1 MCLRPGFTG
10 TREKL
15 TSAQLAAL
23 REFLLALRPYRGDHG
38 DCVGADTAFHM
49 ILRELEVPV
58 TVHPPT
64 NKEFRS
70 FVWTSA
76 DLGDVVCVEKN
87 YLERNEDIVR
97 DTDFLIG
104 AANRVAVRV
113 IRRVRPTKAGLAEV
127 AALLVA
133 HKKEIDELMKECPEV
148 HSELDGK

>member
-1 MCLRPGFTG
+1 VYTKFPMCLRAGFTG

-49 ILRELEVPV
+49 VLRELEVPV
-58 TVHPPT
+58 TLHPPT
-64 NKEFRS
+64 NSEFRS

-97 DTDFLIG
+97 DTDFLI
-104 AANRVAVRV
+104 A
-113 IRRVRPTKAGLAEV
+113 
-127 AALLVA
+127 
-133 HKKEIDELMKECPEV
+133 CPEGPEV
-148 HSELDGK
+148 MRSGTWATVRYARKKGRTIVVFWPDGHTDLECAT